1 MGNIE
6 VSDTGLVTAKRVG
19 ASTITVEAK
28 SGKKAE
34 VEVVVKKAPEKITLN
49 AKSKALKPGEAFQ
62 IKVILPK
69 DTASHNITYT
79 SSDQSVATVSSTGK
93 ITAKKKGNA
102 VITVQTYNGKKT
114 QIKVTVK
121 VDVAVKKVNLSE
133 KKLTLG
139 AGEKYQLNVSI
150 SPKNATDKK
159 LTYKASGNKVKVTGK
174 GLVTAKKPG
183 KAKITIKAKNG
194 KKATV
199 TITVKKAPKKVTLN
213 AKKKTLKV
221 GKKFQIKV
229 KLPKGTA
236 SRKITYTSS
245 KKKVASVTSAGK
257 VTARRKGSATIT
269 AKTFNG
275 KKAKLKIIVK

>member
-1 MGNIE
+1 M
-6 VSDTGLVTAKRVG
+6 T
-19 ASTITVEAK
+19 
-28 SGKKAE
+28 
-34 VEVVVKKAPEKITLN
+34 
-49 AKSKALKPGEAFQ
+49 
-62 IKVILPK
+62 LPK
-69 DTASHNITYT
+69 DCASRSITYA
-79 SSDQSVATVSSTGK
+79 SSEQSVAEVSPSGK

-102 VITVQTYNGKKT
+102 IITAQTYNGKKA
-114 QIKVTVK
+114 QIKVAVK

-139 AGEKYQLNVSI
+139 EGEKYQLNASI
-150 SPKNATDKK
+150 SPEDATDRK
-159 LTYKASGNKVKVTGK
+159 LTYKASGNKVKVTDK

-183 KAKITIKAKNG
+183 KATITVKAKNG

-213 AKKKTLKV
+213 AKKKTLKA

-236 SRKITYTSS
+236 SRKLTYTSS

-257 VTARRKGSATIT
+257 VTAKKKGSATIT
-269 AKTFNG
+269 VKTFNG